1 MSLSGKNRRAVV
13 VFFLLAMTFC
23 NVSLPIRILPELRN
37 GYQDFTIFYTGAR
50 LLRSGQASH
59 LYDLGTQYRLQQT
72 FTNVPIRSGPLPF
85 NHPPFEA
92 LLFIPFTFLAYWPAY
107 LLWTALNLVMLAAI
121 VILLRMNFPEFAA
134 MSPVA
139 LGLGATAFFPVAI
152 GVIQGQD
159 IIFMLLLVV
168 LAVIC
173 LDQGKDA
180 AAGALL
186 GAGLFRPQLA
196 VPLVLLFAVRRWR
209 VLVGFVPVALALG
222 GLTVALMGWR
232 GPFDY
237 VQFVLHLEGT
247 DSRAFRPG
255 SVPNLRGLVSQVP
268 GVNASG
274 MAAHILIFLSSTGV
288 LFLAL
293 RRLRKGE
300 DSIFFASSLAIVT
313 TLLISFHSLVY
324 DLSLLLPL
332 VLCLISR
339 STGSDPHKVET
350 PAILLAFF
358 LLLTPVYVL
367 LLMVTDSFFWF
378 SLVLLGIYSWLLL
391 SPERDFR
398 DRTASLGM

>member
-1 MSLSGKNRRAVV
+1 
-13 VFFLLAMTFC
+13 
-23 NVSLPIRILPELRN
+23 
-37 GYQDFTIFYTGAR
+37 
-50 LLRSGQASH
+50 
-59 LYDLGTQYRLQQT
+59 
-72 FTNVPIRSGPLPF
+72 
-85 NHPPFEA
+85 
-92 LLFIPFTFLAYWPAY
+92 
-107 LLWTALNLVMLAAI
+107 
-121 VILLRMNFPEFAA
+121 
-134 MSPVA
+134 
-139 LGLGATAFFPVAI
+139 
-152 GVIQGQD
+152 
-159 IIFMLLLVV
+159 
-168 LAVIC
+168 
-173 LDQGKDA
+173 
-180 AAGALL
+180 
-186 GAGLFRPQLA
+186 
-196 VPLVLLFAVRRWR
+196 
-209 VLVGFVPVALALG
+209 
-222 GLTVALMGWR
+222 
-232 GPFDY
+232 
-237 VQFVLHLEGT
+237 
-247 DSRAFRPG
+247 
-255 SVPNLRGLVSQVP
+255 VSQLP